1 MHRISLF
8 KTALLMV
15 VSLFIGYFPVYAIT
29 SEGLEERMSEHQAPD
44 VGGLQQLLDQAEQS
58 MFTAPAITIK
68 SAGEAL
74 ILAEQQRDTR
84 STAIALRLLGQ
95 AQLYSGE
102 NIASFEHLQQAIA
115 AAEHTSDTHLMSIA
129 NRAMGVFY
137 ALSLDYDTAIAYY
150 LEAKR
155 LASFPGQERDLAI
168 VFNNIGSVL
177 NTQGNHKEAASYLRR
192 ATDQL
197 EQLPDIPMRDNAL
210 VGLGVSH
217 LGMGQL
223 AQARLVFEDVLSR
236 ARDHNWFSFAE
247 ATVHLASVNRMEGEY
262 EVALALYLSI
272 INAPQSADYLTGLAL
287 AYIGLGDTFEAQ
299 GRLDEARGA
308 FSTGLELVQG
318 KTMLETEMILFEH
331 AARLEYQLGDFEAAA
346 KVQAAYIKRRN
357 QAHPL
362 IEKGLVSQLEKL
374 LEMELEQSKLRNLA
388 LEAER
393 GKLLQALTVMGLVL
407 AALAC
412 IALLLLARLRQRAL
426 VQIQASNQVL
436 RQASEADALTG
447 VGNRRYLLRRL
458 EEARSTQV
466 GLTFFLVDLDHFKQ
480 VNDTLGHEVGDK
492 VLVAFADIIQTLCR
506 TDEIFAR
513 IGGEEFALIVADM
526 GNATANQFAERLRQG
541 AEGID
546 IAEMRVAQLALTVSI
561 GIAHAAPGTADF
573 SSMYR
578 RADQAMYLAKSR
590 GRNQV
595 VVAAA

>member
-1 MHRISLF
+1 MHCNFRF
-8 KTALLMV
+8 KTVVVMV
-15 VSLFIGYFPVYAIT
+15 VSLFIGYFPAYAIT
-29 SEGLEERMSEHQAPD
+29 SEGLSPPMSDHPSPD
-44 VGGLQQLLDQAEQS
+44 GWRLQQLLDHAEQS
-58 MFTAPAITIK
+58 IFTDPAITIK

-74 ILAEQQRDTR
+74 ILAEQQQDSR
-84 STAIALRLLGQ
+84 STAIAMRLLGQ

-102 NIASFEHLQQAIA
+102 NIASLDHLQRAIL
-115 AAEHTSDTHLMSIA
+115 AAEQTSDTHLMSIA

-155 LASFPGQERDLAI
+155 LASYPGQERDLAL
-168 VFNNIGSVL
+168 VFSNIGNVL
-177 NTQGNHKEAASYLRR
+177 NTQGNHKEAASYLRQ
-192 ATDQL
+192 AIDQL
-197 EQLPDIPMRDNAL
+197 EQLLDIPMRDNAM

-217 LGMGQL
+217 LGMGEL
-223 AQARLVFEDVLSR
+223 DEARLIFEDVLSR

-247 ATVHLASVNRMEGEY
+247 ATVYLASVHRIEGDY
-262 EVALALYLSI
+262 DVALAMYQSI

-299 GRLDEARGA
+299 GRLDEAREA
-308 FSTGLELVQG
+308 FSAGLELVQG
-318 KTMLETEMILFEH
+318 KTMLETEMVLFEH

-346 KVQAAYIKRRN
+346 KVQAAYIERRN

-374 LEMELEQSKLRNLA
+374 LEMELEQSKLRNIA

-412 IALLLLARLRQRAL
+412 IALFLLARLRQRAL
-426 VQIQASNQVL
+426 VQIQASNLIL

-458 EEARSTQV
+458 EEAKNTQV

-492 VLVAFADIIQTLCR
+492 VLVEFADIIQTLCR
-506 TDEIFAR
+506 NDEIFAR

-526 GNATANQFAERLRQG
+526 GKATANQFAERMRRG
-541 AEGID
+541 AKSID
-546 IAEMRVAQLALTVSI
+546 IPEMREAQLALTVSI
-561 GIAHAAPGTADF
+561 GIAHAAPGVADF

-578 RADQAMYLAKSR
+578 RADQAMYQAKSR

-595 VVAAA
+595 VIAAA

>member
-1 MHRISLF
+1 MHCNSRIKSVLLIV
-8 KTALLMV
+8 AL
-15 VSLFIGYFPVYAIT
+15 LFIGHFPVYAIT
-29 SEGLEERMSEHQAPD
+29 SESLEERLSEQQAPAA
-44 VGGLQQLLDQAEQS
+44 GRLLQLLEHAEQS
-58 MFTAPAITIK
+58 LFTDPAITIK

-74 ILAEQQRDTR
+74 ILAEQLKDSR
-84 STAIALRLLGQ
+84 STAIAMRLLGQ

-102 NIASFEHLQQAIA
+102 NIVSFDHLQQAIA
-115 AAEHTSDTHLMSIA
+115 AAEQTSDTHLMSTA

-137 ALSLDYDTAIAYY
+137 ALSLDYDSAIAYY
-150 LEAKR
+150 LTAKR
-155 LASFPGQERDLAI
+155 LASYPGQERDLAM

-177 NTQGNHKEAASYLRR
+177 NTQGNHEEAASYLRR
-192 ATDQL
+192 AIDLL

-210 VGLGVSH
+210 VGLGVAY

-223 AQARLVFEDVLSR
+223 GEARLVFEDVLSR

-247 ATVHLASVNRMEGEY
+247 ATVHLASVNRIEGEY
-262 EVALALYLSI
+262 DLAFALYQSI

-308 FSTGLELVQG
+308 FRTGLELVQD
-318 KTMLETEMILFEH
+318 KTMLETEMVLFEN

-346 KVQAAYIKRRN
+346 RVQAAYIERRN

-393 GKLLQALTVMGLVL
+393 GKLLLALTVMGLVL

-412 IALLLLARLRQRAL
+412 IALLLVARLRQRAL
-426 VQIQASNQVL
+426 VQIQASNRIL
-436 RQASEADALTG
+436 KQASEADALTG

-458 EEARSTQV
+458 EEARCTQV
-466 GLTFFLVDLDHFKQ
+466 GLTFFLVDLDHFKL
-480 VNDTLGHEVGDK
+480 VNDTLGHEVGDQ
-492 VLVAFADIIQTLCR
+492 VLVAFADIIQALCR
-506 TDEIFAR
+506 NDEIFAR

-526 GNATANQFAERLRQG
+526 GNAAASQFAERMRRG
-541 AEGID
+541 AESID
-546 IAEMRVAQLALTVSI
+546 IPEMRDARLALTVSI
-561 GIAHAAPGTADF
+561 GIAHAAPGNADF

-578 RADQAMYLAKSR
+578 RADQAMYQAKSR
-590 GRNQV
+590 GRDQV
-595 VVAAA
+595 VVATA